1 MGNPN
6 KQSHSYPVNEIFPGI
21 QGEGFWTG
29 LPVTFIRFAG
39 CNLSC
44 SFCDTDYSIREYL
57 TKEEILDKVLGYPAR
72 TLIFTGGEPL
82 IHPLED
88 LVKILKKSGFSIHVE
103 TNGTIFIPDGF
114 FDWITVSPKTHNPLV
129 KKCDEVKILISAGD
143 IPNARG
149 IVACYYFISPLN
161 PGLNKNML
169 IDEDNLK
176 YCIQFVIK
184 NPQWRLSVQLHKYLG
199 MK

>member
-1 MGNPN
+1 MGNT
-6 KQSHSYPVNEIFPGI
+6 KQQSYSYPVNEIFSGI

-44 SFCDTDYSIREYL
+44 SFCDTDYSAREYL
-57 TKEEILDKVLGYPAR
+57 TSDQILERVSCYPVR

-82 IHPLED
+82 IHPLD
-88 LVKILKKSGFSIHVE
+88 NLVKILNKSGFRIHVE
-103 TNGTIFIPDGF
+103 TNGTIAIPENF
-114 FDWITVSPKTHNPLV
+114 FNWITVSPKTLNPLV
-129 KKCDEVKILISAGD
+129 KRCNEVKILVRTGD

-149 IVACYYFISPLN
+149 ITADHYFISPLN
-161 PGLNKNML
+161 PGLNEKLL
-169 IDEDNLK
+169 IHEDNLK
-176 YCIQFVIK
+176 YCIEYILK

-199 MK
+199 IK